1 MKTLFRFFVGTV
13 VCALLLSG
21 CTSKVTENDQFSG
34 FLPSYTGLQVV
45 TSPSDHPVLRWVA
58 PDFKPSAYDTVVFDR
73 LQFYPAPKPNERV
86 NTQTL
91 QQIKAFAN
99 DSVNS
104 TLSQL
109 YQVVPTMQSVPSG
122 ARVMIMRA
130 AITGVTASNE
140 GMRWYEV
147 VPIAAVVGATQAA
160 TGHRTQD
167 TELYVEAEFVDAASG
182 KPLAKVVRKIFGTT
196 LKNDSQD
203 ITANDFKAAIRDT
216 MRDLQTFVK

>member
-1 MKTLFRFFVGTV
+1 MQPADR
-13 VCALLLSG
+13 G
-21 CTSKVTENDQFSG
+21 CTSKVTEKDQFSG
-34 FLPSYTGLQVV
+34 FLPSYDGLQQV
-45 TSPSDHPVLRWVA
+45 TSPTSHQVLRWVA
-58 PDFKPSAYDTVVFDR
+58 SDFKPSAYDTVVFDR
-73 LQFYPAPKPNERV
+73 LQMYPAPKPNERV

-91 QQIKAFAN
+91 QQIQAYAN

-104 TLSQL
+104 VLSQK
-109 YQVVPTMQSVPSG
+109 YQVVPNVQSVPSG
-122 ARVMIMRA
+122 SRAMIMRT

-147 VPIAAVVGATQAA
+147 VPIAAMVGATEAL

-167 TELYVEAEFVDAASG
+167 TELYVEAEFVDAVSG

-196 LKNDSQD
+196 LKNDSQE

-216 MRDLQTFVK
+216 MRDLQALLK

>member
-1 MKTLFRFFVGTV
+1 MKTVYKWLVGI
-13 VCALLLSG
+13 ALCSLLIAG
-21 CTSKVTENDQFSG
+21 CTSKVTEKEQFSG
-34 FLPSYTGLQVV
+34 FLPSYVGLQEV
-45 TSPSDHPVLRWVA
+45 TSPSGHPVLRWVA

-73 LQFYPAPKPNERV
+73 LQLYPKPKPDERV
-86 NTQTL
+86 NMQTL
-91 QQIKAFAN
+91 QQIQAFAS

-104 TLSQL
+104 VLAQK
-109 YQVVPTMQSVPSG
+109 YRVVPTIQSVPSG
-122 ARVMIMRA
+122 SRAMIMRT

-167 TELYVEAEFVDAASG
+167 TELYVEAEFVDATSG

-196 LKNDSQD
+196 LKM
-203 ITANDFKAAIRDT
+203 TARRLPLTISRQRSGIRCMT
-216 MRDLQTFVK
+216 CKRS